1 MAANAL
7 TPLLSREQYRALYL
21 DNLSNES
28 RVNAMNLQANI
39 NWAASGD
46 SEQEAALN
54 ATIQAMSQA
63 QIQSEVEQYVR
74 ALVIP
79 RDVQFVMGRL
89 TLDMKKFIL
98 LSYAKIVGEM
108 SRLNMARPTSGPQF
122 LAVLES
128 LYLPISTASSADQ
141 VAANARLVAEEAL
154 AIAPTDGRQIPD
166 NDIPDTAF
174 ETDESDGYRQRV
186 GRALV
191 NQVGDDS
198 DFREFLSNTY
208 GYMPAIEDQG
218 TVPMFDSTRTHFSDV
233 VADAMFN
240 TRRQS
245 SRLPGLTAERVR
257 ELARSYQAGRLPQD
271 VSVPVDRT
279 ARENRVAMSNM
290 AGVDM
295 GDIYSDNGAEVRAQ
309 HAEHLSHILHNV
321 TRHIF
326 HQPDEFEH
334 ELHTHY
340 LDLFKNTP
348 NSGSYPSFLTQKM
361 ARPDSEA
368 LLRVSHRMRETG
380 RQTGRAPQYRDSYGD
395 SSGTDVFVQGN
406 PMLDPY
412 ARVEAA
418 RRRGN
423 INVGRRSDRV
433 EELSSGSGVRKHRGR
448 KKKMAGMGVAIAEGP
463 KEASHGWQHF
473 GKYMLARNDLENGDV
488 FNLRYKNGQPIQ
500 RMPKRMVGSGVK
512 AVLST
517 LADGKPPKFDDVEG
531 LTSEERDYIRDVM
544 KGAAL
549 DPSGFPEGDK
559 SEKEKMKHKFEK
571 LKGEIVAGNDNPE
584 IVKEFK
590 HTILKMRQSKMLPAS
605 QVNEILMELSTLGH

>member
-154 AIAPTDGRQIPD
+154 AIAPTEGRQLPD

-191 NQVGDDS
+191 NQVGDDN

-218 TVPMFDSTRTHFSDV
+218 TIPIADSTRLHFSDV
-233 VADAMFN
+233 VADAMYN
-240 TRRQS
+240 TRRQN
-245 SRLPGLTAERVR
+245 SRLPGFAAERVR
-257 ELARSYQAGRLPQD
+257 ELARSFQANRLPQD

-295 GDIYSDNGAEVRAQ
+295 GDIYSDNTADARNQHAQ
-309 HAEHLSHILHNV
+309 HLTHILHNV

-334 ELHTHY
+334 QLHTHY
-340 LDLFKNTP
+340 LDLHKNTP
-348 NSGSYPSFLTQKM
+348 NSGSYPSFLTQKIM
-361 ARPDSEA
+361 RPDAEA
-368 LLRVSHRMRETG
+368 LLAVSHRMRESG
-380 RQTGRAPQYRDSYGD
+380 RQTGRAPQYHDSYGD
-395 SSGTDVFVQGN
+395 SSDTDLFVQGN
-406 PMLDPY
+406 PL
-412 ARVEAA
+412 R
-418 RRRGN
+418 
-423 INVGRRSDRV
+423 NVGRRSSRV
-433 EELSSGSGVRKHRGR
+433 EELSGSGVRKHRGR

>member
-1 MAANAL
+1 
-7 TPLLSREQYRALYL
+7 
-21 DNLSNES
+21 
-28 RVNAMNLQANI
+28 MNLQANI

-154 AIAPTDGRQIPD
+154 AIAPTEGRQLPD

-191 NQVGDDS
+191 NQVGDDN

-218 TVPMFDSTRTHFSDV
+218 TIPIADSTRLHFSDV
-233 VADAMFN
+233 VADAMYN
-240 TRRQS
+240 TRRQN
-245 SRLPGLTAERVR
+245 SRLPGFAAERVR
-257 ELARSYQAGRLPQD
+257 ELARSFQANRLPQD

-295 GDIYSDNGAEVRAQ
+295 GDIYSDNTADARNQHAQ
-309 HAEHLSHILHNV
+309 HLTHILHNV

-334 ELHTHY
+334 QLHTHY
-340 LDLFKNTP
+340 LDLHKNTP
-348 NSGSYPSFLTQKM
+348 NSGSYPSFLTQKIM
-361 ARPDSEA
+361 RPDAEA
-368 LLRVSHRMRETG
+368 LLAVSHRMRESG
-380 RQTGRAPQYRDSYGD
+380 RQTGRAPQYHDSYGD
-395 SSGTDVFVQGN
+395 SSDTDLFVQGN
-406 PMLDPY
+406 PL
-412 ARVEAA
+412 R
-418 RRRGN
+418 
-423 INVGRRSDRV
+423 NVGRRSSRV
-433 EELSSGSGVRKHRGR
+433 EELSGSGVRKHRGR
-448 KKKMAGMGVAIAEGP
+448 KKKMTGGGVAIAEGP

>member
-1 MAANAL
+1 
-7 TPLLSREQYRALYL
+7 
-21 DNLSNES
+21 
-28 RVNAMNLQANI
+28 
-39 NWAASGD
+39 
-46 SEQEAALN
+46 
-54 ATIQAMSQA
+54 
-63 QIQSEVEQYVR
+63 
-74 ALVIP
+74 
-79 RDVQFVMGRL
+79 
-89 TLDMKKFIL
+89 
-98 LSYAKIVGEM
+98 M

-198 DFREFLSNTY
+198 DFREFLGNTY

-257 ELARSYQAGRLPQD
+257 ELARSYQLANRLPQD
-271 VSVPVDRT
+271 PGVPVDRA

-290 AGVDM
+290 AGVDNA
-295 GDIYSDNGAEVRAQ
+295 DIYSDNGAEVRNQ
-309 HAEHLSHILHNV
+309 HAKHLSNILKNV
-321 TRHIF
+321 TQGIF
-326 HQPDEFEH
+326 EQPDEFEQA
-334 ELHTHY
+334 LHQHY
-340 LDLFKNTP
+340 LGLWNKR
-348 NSGSYPSFLTQKM
+348 GAYPAFLRQKM
-361 ARPDSEA
+361 MNPDQEA
-368 LLRVSHRMRETG
+368 ALAVSHRMRESG
-380 RQTGRAPQYRDSYGD
+380 RQTGRAPQMSDSYG
-395 SSGTDVFVQGN
+395 GTDVFVQGN
-406 PMLDPY
+406 PLRDDF
-412 ARVEAA
+412 AGIEAA

-433 EELSSGSGVRKHRGR
+433 EELSGSGVRKHRGR
-448 KKKMAGMGVAIAEGP
+448 KKKMTGGGVAIAEGP